1 VNTPAHF
8 LNGVNDLDQGSNDR
22 WLDDV
27 SYGNPNSDKDP
38 DRLGSCVQTAAA
50 MMIRYLAIEHNRK
63 VLPIYERKNDFND
76 VRNDPL
82 DVHTRYGV
90 EGKKSS
96 LVNLLNDKF
105 DADSNGGVPV
115 WHVLHKVPRE
125 IQKTLHSGGIYAS
138 VWATVNSG
146 WWFSRSSWFRTIKS
160 DIDRNRPVIMNALN
174 HQWIKN
180 HAIDIIGYKATEY
193 KGWACSWKPNK
204 NYLYA
209 GTGWAPTGSTKLI
222 WNSKKRKYFS
232 TPKRWFR
239 YDGRTNYWTTPASFT
254 RVRVNSV
261 KVEWSWW
268 RNWWSSWY

>member
-8 LNGVNDLDQGSNDR
+8 LSGVNDSTSVAQLGGDL
-22 WLDDV
+22 WLRDV
-27 SYGNPNSDKDP
+27 AYGNPAGDDP

-50 MMIRYLAIEHNRK
+50 MMIRYLAIHHNRK
-63 VLPIYERKNDFND
+63 VSPIYENRSEYLA
-76 VRNDPL
+76 RRSDPL
-82 DVHTRYGV
+82 DVKRGIG
-90 EGKKSS
+90 EDRQKSS
-96 LVNLLNDKF
+96 LISHLNDKF

-115 WHVLHKVPRE
+115 WHVLHKVPIE

-180 HAIDIIGYKATEY
+180 HALDIIGYKATEY

-209 GTGWAPTGSTKLI
+209 GTGWSPDNTNLSAKYSP
-222 WNSKKRKYFS
+222 KK
-232 TPKRWFR
+232 WFR

-268 RNWWSSWY
+268 RNWWGSWY